1 MNFLNILS
9 DSKPVESS
17 PEARDMQSAA
27 KLWDISEKLVGFKA
41 NCDENLN
48 LVLYPICKINI
59 LEYIY
64 AIAIIRIMI
73 MFFIL

>member
-27 KLWDISEKLVGFKA
+27 KLWDISAQLVGFKA
-41 NCDENLN
+41 NCNENNDLI
-48 LVLYPICKINI
+48 LFSDYKFNI

-64 AIAIIRIMI
+64 IIAIIRIIIMI
-73 MFFIL
+73 FIL